1 MRAKRGSH
9 ANHGSQGVFCKI
21 FPRGEG
27 VGMQWKIE
35 RKFCEGRMGRLA
47 EQYEMGR

>member
-1 MRAKRGSH
+1 MRAKRGFTRQSRL
-9 ANHGSQGVFCKI
+9 QRVFCKI

-35 RKFCEGRMGRLA
+35 RKFCEGWMGRLA